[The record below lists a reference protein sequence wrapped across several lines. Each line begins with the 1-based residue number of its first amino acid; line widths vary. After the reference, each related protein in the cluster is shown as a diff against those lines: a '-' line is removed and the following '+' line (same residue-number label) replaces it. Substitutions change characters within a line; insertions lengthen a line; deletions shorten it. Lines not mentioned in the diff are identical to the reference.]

1 MSSTMKSAA
10 AVVACLL
17 CLLGVAA
24 AARDYVREEE
34 MALNPVHV
42 RLHNDDLGQT
52 TWMAGESDFF
62 QGKTLQEAK
71 ALMGTRLG
79 GGANEGEAVRT
90 FDHIDDGDIPDE
102 FDARA
107 QWPGLIHPIRNQ
119 EKCGS
124 CWAFGAVESLG
135 DRFAIATNA
144 SSPVLSPEDLVS
156 CDELSLGCLGGFI
169 SMAWRYIESVG
180 VVTERCFPYAAGD
193 GNAPP
198 CPPKGQCVSKSAEY
212 KKYRTSDHYRLD
224 TVEDIQ
230 KAIIFGGPVEGG
242 FEVHQSFMHYKSGVY
257 SREWWKFWDP
267 ELGGHAIKILGW
279 GNQNGTDYW
288 LVANSWGTDWGLDG
302 YFKIKKGVNECDIES
317 SVYAGDPLLA

>member
-180 VVTERCFPYAAGD
+180 VVTERCFPYAAGE
-193 GNAPP
+193 GNALHV
-198 CPPKGQCVSKSAEY
+198 PPKASASPSPPSTRSTGRATTTGLTPSK
-212 KKYRTSDHYRLD
+212 
-224 TVEDIQ
+224 
-230 KAIIFGGPVEGG
+230 IFRRP
-242 FEVHQSFMHYKSGVY
+242 S
-257 SREWWKFWDP
+257 
-267 ELGGHAIKILGW
+267 
-279 GNQNGTDYW
+279 
-288 LVANSWGTDWGLDG
+288 
-302 YFKIKKGVNECDIES
+302 
-317 SVYAGDPLLA
+317 

>member
-1 MSSTMKSAA
+1 MRRSIFESEKLN
-10 AVVACLL
+10 V
-17 CLLGVAA
+17 
-24 AARDYVREEE
+24 EKHN
-34 MALNPVHV
+34 ALYA
-42 RLHNDDLGQT
+42 
-52 TWMAGESDFF
+52 AGESTYWLKLNAFSDLTNEEWRTSFLMSQKYVDQSAQSRKQNDDAAASTSKWRF
-62 QGKTLQEAK
+62 EHTEVTDGTSIDWRDHGVVGAVQNQGS
-71 ALMGTRLG
+71 
-79 GGANEGEAVRT
+79 
-90 FDHIDDGDIPDE
+90 
-102 FDARA
+102 
-107 QWPGLIHPIRNQ
+107 
-119 EKCGS
+119 CGS

-180 VVTERCFPYAAGD
+180 VVTERCFPYAAGE

-230 KAIIFGGPVEGG
+230 KAIMTGGPVEGG

-267 ELGGHAIKILGW
+267 ELGGHAIKIIGW